1 MVQACNTDHDY
12 CVSCIYSSIASFQV
26 KSLLI
31 RSSNNS
37 AMIPKSSTKRSSKG
51 NQEQNSR
58 DKGFKHNDEEQQ
70 AEYPA
75 LMNADLHFKL
85 FTVLLTNTDIGPRIG
100 IHPLHHSHNPLLHT
114 KFSQRP
120 PDDLLRYSIRGLE
133 QKPCRVSCWQL
144 ATSLAAAFVQR
155 LHLLCLCLG
164 YSQTGNHRLTP
175 TV

>member
-1 MVQACNTDHDY
+1 
-12 CVSCIYSSIASFQV
+12 
-26 KSLLI
+26 
-31 RSSNNS
+31 
-37 AMIPKSSTKRSSKG
+37 
-51 NQEQNSR
+51 
-58 DKGFKHNDEEQQ
+58 
-70 AEYPA
+70 
-75 LMNADLHFKL
+75 MNADLHFKL

-175 TV
+175 TVWGGPQSYPGLSWPALSALDHVGFPFSMHLLCLCLGQSQTGNRRLTPSDEAVHSPLQDFHDLLFQL